1 MSEAISYY
9 ARTKEEKSE
18 DSGVESGNSLENT
31 GDDISSSGMN
41 ILMIFL
47 VLGSDSQ
54 AESSS
59 EHSGQEEINSGER
72 GTIIEEKENEEML
85 VSRL

>member
-9 ARTKEEKSE
+9 ARTKEEKSD

-47 VLGSDSQ
+47 
-54 AESSS
+54 
-59 EHSGQEEINSGER
+59 
-72 GTIIEEKENEEML
+72 
-85 VSRL
+85 